1 MRRANRTFS
10 YVAGSKLGHPMHL
23 LHVSGISRQEEGAYV
38 LQDVSFT
45 QEAGE
50 KLGLAGATGSG
61 KSTLLKTLAGLV
73 QPHAGSVL
81 FEGARVPGPEEKLM
95 PGHARIAYLSQHFEL
110 RNNYRVAELL
120 DMANRLSKKEADL
133 IYSICRIDHLLHR
146 WTNQLSGGER
156 QRIALAQVLVTAPRL
171 LLLDEPY
178 SNLDAFHKNILKS
191 VIDAISEQ
199 LEITCIL
206 VSHDGADLLP
216 WADKI
221 IVLQKGRILQR
232 DTPANVYRQPVSE
245 YAAALFGKYTVLTPA
260 LAKAFSAVADL
271 ELNSLTR
278 FFRPQHFKIV
288 ADENGR
294 LKGEVTA
301 ARFMGSYYELEIAVA
316 GSKII
321 ANHDAALKQHDVVY
335 ISLL

>member
-1 MRRANRTFS
+1 
-10 YVAGSKLGHPMHL
+10 MHL

-61 KSTLLKTLAGLV
+61 KSTLLKILAGLA
-73 QPHAGSVL
+73 QPYAGRVL
-81 FEGARVPGPEEKLM
+81 FEGVQVAGPEEKLM
-95 PGHARIAYLSQHFEL
+95 PGHPRIAYLSQHFEL
-110 RNNYRVAELL
+110 RNNYRVLELL
-120 DMANRLSKKEADL
+120 EMANRLSKKEAAL
-133 IYSICRIDHLLHR
+133 IYSICRIDHLLNR

-178 SNLDAFHKNILKS
+178 SNLDAFHKNLLKS
-191 VIDAISEQ
+191 VVDAISEQ

-206 VSHDGADLLP
+206 VSHDGGDLLS

-221 IVLQKGRILQR
+221 VVLQKGRILQR
-232 DTPANVYRQPVSE
+232 DTPVNVYRQPVSE
-245 YAAALFGKYTVLTPA
+245 YAAALFGKYTMLTPA
-260 LAKAFSAVADL
+260 LAKAFSTVADL
-271 ELNSLTR
+271 ELASLTR

-288 ADENGR
+288 ADEKEGLR
-294 LKGEVTA
+294 GEVTA
-301 ARFMGSYYELEIAVA
+301 VRYMGSYYELEIAVA

-321 ANHDAALKQHDVVY
+321 ANHCNALKQGDVVSV
-335 ISLL
+335 SLV